1 MFGKTWGL
9 QPNVVYWIY
18 TAVVRPIITY
28 GATVWWSR
36 VRLKTSQAE
45 LSKLQILACLGITGT
60 MRTSPTAALE
70 ILLGLP
76 SLQLQ
81 LEAEARAGIYRLQ
94 CSDQWKPGSSR
105 SGHVCI
111 TQDMEK

>member
-9 QPNVVYWIY
+9 QPHVAYWIY
-18 TAVVRPIITY
+18 TAVVRHIITY
-28 GATVWWSR
+28 DSMLW
-36 VRLKTSQAE
+36 
-45 LSKLQILACLGITGT
+45 CLGITGA

-81 LEAEARAGIYRLQ
+81 LEEEARAGIYRLQ
-94 CSDQWKPGSSR
+94 CSDQ
-105 SGHVCI
+105 
-111 TQDMEK
+111 